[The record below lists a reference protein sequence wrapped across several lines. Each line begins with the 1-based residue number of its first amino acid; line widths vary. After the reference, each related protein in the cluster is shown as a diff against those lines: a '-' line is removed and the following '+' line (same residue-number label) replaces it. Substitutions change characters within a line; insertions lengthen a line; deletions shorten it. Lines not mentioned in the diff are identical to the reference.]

1 MLIKP
6 SSAAQIEANN
16 IFGIHL
22 AQPHRED
29 LINAA
34 KLVNGN
40 GGDWGYVTL
49 VIQEDD
55 RQKEKWQEVFNQLRE
70 LHLIPIIRI
79 ATRADGEKWEK
90 PSIVDADG
98 WASFLASLNWVVKNR
113 YVVLFN
119 EPNHS
124 NEWGGVVDPK
134 EYAQLALEFAKK
146 LKEKNPDF
154 FVMMAG
160 LDASAPHQPPI
171 FWDEYL
177 FLKEVFQTISVND
190 FEKYF
195 DGWASHSY
203 PNPDFSASPY
213 RLGRGSL
220 YTYQWEKQIIRSFGV
235 EKFLPVFITET
246 GWRRSSFLSE
256 QTIASYFQIAFLNIW
271 QNDSQVWAVTPFI
284 LNYQNEPFL
293 DFSWQ
298 KLQTN
303 DFYSYYYTLQSLPK
317 IKGEPLQ
324 LELGEIQFSL
334 PKELFAHSQYQ
345 LSLTLKNQGQA
356 IWDSDEGYRLD
367 LEEKEKNHFLE
378 IGFQE
383 IKDIKPFEEK
393 KIMFFLKTKNEL
405 EKEKIEFLLLKKDN
419 VVLRFPSWSFSVLPL
434 PKLTVFANYWPYGKA
449 NGSDFT
455 IEIFDPEEKLVFQKK
470 GVIFKNGQGEIKE
483 IQNIILGELYRIVII
498 KKGFLPRQNYYVFK
512 KEKNKLKFKP
522 LLPFDRNGDGKFS
535 LNDLWFF

>member
-1 MLIKP
+1 MKP
-6 SSAAQIEANN
+6 SFAAQTEANN

-22 AQPHRED
+22 TQPHRED

-55 RQKEKWQEVFNQLRE
+55 RQKEKWQEIFNQLRE

-79 ATRADGEKWEK
+79 ATKPEGGKWQK
-90 PSIVDADG
+90 PSIIDADG

-113 YVVLFN
+113 YVILFN
-119 EPNHS
+119 EPNHGA
-124 NEWGGVVDPK
+124 EWGGTVDPK

-146 LKEKNPDF
+146 LKEKSADF

-160 LDASAPHQPPI
+160 LDASAPHRPPI

-203 PNPDFSASPY
+203 PNPNFSASPY
-213 RLGRGSL
+213 RPSRGSL
-220 YTYQWEKQIIRSFGV
+220 YTYQWEKQVIKSFGI
-235 EKFLPVFITET
+235 EKSLPVFITET
-246 GWRRSSFLSE
+246 GWKRSSFLSE

-271 QNDSQVWAVTPFI
+271 QNDPQVWAVTPFI
-284 LNYQNEPFL
+284 LNYQSEPFL

-298 KLQTN
+298 KFQSN
-303 DFYSYYYTLQSLPK
+303 DFYSYYYTVQSLPK
-317 IKGEPLQ
+317 IKGEPPR
-324 LELGEIQFSL
+324 LELGEIHFSL
-334 PKELFAHSQYQ
+334 PKELVAHSQYQ
-345 LSLTLKNQGQA
+345 LFLTLKNQGQA
-356 IWDSDEGYRLD
+356 IWDSNEGYHLD
-367 LEEKEKNHFLE
+367 LEEKEKSRFLE
-378 IGFQE
+378 ISFEE
-383 IKDIKPFEEK
+383 IKDIKPFQEK

-405 EKEKIEFLLLKKDN
+405 KKEKIEFLLLKKEN

-434 PKLTVFANYWPYGKA
+434 PKLTVFANYWPFGKA
-449 NGSDFT
+449 NGSDFI
-455 IEIFDPEEKLVFQKK
+455 IEIFDQEEKLVFRKK
-470 GVIFKNGQGEIKE
+470 GVVFKNGQGEIKE
-483 IQNIILGELYRIVII
+483 IQNITLGELYRIVII

-512 KEKNKLKFKP
+512 KEKNELKFKP
-522 LLPFDRNGDGKFS
+522 LLPFDRNEDGKFS
-535 LNDLWFF
+535 INDLWFF